1 MKTPLIIA
9 LALVVGAHGLSAQID
24 PRVRLLN
31 RLGCPD
37 CHTVAFLKIKGQA
50 DVGPDLSAAY
60 GEVPYR
66 YGIPFERFFDQSPAM
81 MRFVLGTRPPLNRAE
96 RDSLI
101 ALFRGLYLEQLA
113 RLDSAQRQAR
123 PVRAGEEALPKPRR

>member
-1 MKTPLIIA
+1 MKA
-9 LALVVGAHGLSAQID
+9 LLVAVALVVGVRALSAQND
-24 PRVRLLN
+24 PRVRLLK

-37 CHTVAFLKIKGQA
+37 CHAVAFLKIKGQA

-60 GEVPYR
+60 AEVPYR
-66 YGIPFERFFDQSPAM
+66 YGIPFERFFDQAPPIM
-81 MRFVLGTRPPLNRAE
+81 NFVLGGRPPLKRAE

-123 PVRAGEEALPKPRR
+123 PVRAGEDALPKPRR

>member
-1 MKTPLIIA
+1 MKPLFA
-9 LALVVGAHGLSAQID
+9 VVLVLMIGARALSAQDD

-37 CHTVAFLKIKGQA
+37 CHTVVFLKIKGQA

-60 GEVPYR
+60 ADVPYR
-66 YGIPFERFFDQSPAM
+66 YGVPFERFFDQPPAI
-81 MRFVLGTRPPLNRAE
+81 MRVVLGTRTALKRTE

-113 RLDSAQRQAR
+113 RLDSAQRRIR
-123 PVRAGEEALPKPRR
+123 PVRADQEMLSKPRR

>member
-1 MKTPLIIA
+1 MKTLLVFL
-9 LALVVGAHGLSAQID
+9 LALLVNAQTLSAQDD

-31 RLGCPD
+31 GLGCPD
-37 CHTVAFLKIKGQA
+37 CHAVAFLKIKGKA

-60 GEVPYR
+60 AEVPYR
-66 YGIPFERFFDQSPAM
+66 YGIPFERFFDQAPPIM
-81 MRFVLGTRPPLNRAE
+81 NFVLGGRPPLKRAE

-123 PVRAGEEALPKPRR
+123 PAGAGEDALPKPRR

>member
-1 MKTPLIIA
+1 VRTPLVFA
-9 LALVVGAHGLSAQID
+9 LAFVVCVQALSAQDD

-37 CHTVAFLKIKGQA
+37 CHAVAFLKIKGQA

-60 GEVPYR
+60 AEVPYR

-81 MRFVLGTRPPLNRAE
+81 MRFVLGTRPPLKRAE

-113 RLDSAQRQAR
+113 RLDSARRQAR
-123 PVRAGEEALPKPRR
+123 PVRAGEDALPKPRR